1 MEKQTE
7 GITVRE
13 LLDLQEKLKQDET
26 CFSAEEIAIQ
36 NIKRK
41 IENLIDRLQKMIVS
55 NLSLNRSMESLNV
68 LQLEKSM
75 KENKPNNLGKVVFY
89 QTLDC
94 PLSTV
99 QKNRYRRLLLL
110 LRTNPF
116 LIADS
121 ITKVID
127 LGKEEIDHITH
138 SGLFSVYAN
147 ICNDEEEN
155 NFLLLL
161 KDCIENEFKNTK
173 LQSDQFLSKNKIL
186 SRLLSAYTKS
196 TTSYKFLVNSLRDVI
211 LEVIQNDDY
220 DFNKKQKN
228 EKENENIDESRL
240 EKQQFAIICG
250 KFFNSL
256 YQKIPLMPYGIR
268 WITHVIQDFCKKYDR
283 ESDKN
288 LILGNFIFLRFLN
301 PVIITPE
308 RYNIIPDIPILKH
321 HRNNFLKI
329 AKFLKSLCNG
339 IETVKNNYQLID
351 EDLKNIN
358 LDVNKFF
365 HEVGN
370 IQERVIGMSFPSTTQ
385 LISTLLIDRK
395 PKARNTFVSL
405 NDLYSLH
412 AFFGKYITD
421 VVTKETNVPL
431 EKKQLMNCIKDLGD
445 IPDLVID
452 EENKY
457 LSYSLNLSDQLFA
470 MKENKLPKIKTRKR
484 VNTLTGFRWSTF
496 RNKKESPKGKGKEND
511 KETGNGLEQN
521 KDKQYDKDK
530 NKNTE
535 NGKVN
540 EKEKQKQKQNEKEK
554 EKEKE
559 ERKTIKENEIKK
571 EIRLINKENKLKK
584 KNRIKLKKYNP
595 KMKLKG
601 WRMKNKKKNKKFN
614 KFNSNNTTNLLEKR
628 KNTNFEE
635 IILKGEKLKG
645 KEYDQLIEEG
655 ELKLRKTLC
664 KINYLTGK
672 KDDDLLEMLKREREA
687 VHSSYSINVAC
698 LLDSTLLTLEKM
710 PESIK
715 KMNYRPLIYK
725 LKKDYS
731 KRRSDLQ
738 LLVKEKYQLQGIYNR
753 LQELVNQAESRNL
766 GFENF
771 VKSLIARRFIETNF
785 KKLEKLSN
793 KIVNS
798 QSLNEQKDKS
808 LEFFDILDDLILQYP
823 LVKVYINSTH
833 TVLKIIHNEIFTKL
847 FKQLFYPLFD
857 IKTFKQNDLLFYEKI
872 LKIKPVITPNF
883 LNVPT
888 QVWKKDLWQLAI
900 VELERVNN
908 YKSPLL
914 KIEALAKCAR
924 IVNNILLYNG
934 IKEVGADLM
943 LPIMIY
949 ITLTVNLINLPS
961 NIRFIDHFC
970 CRNLIDPEQ
979 EYWFTVFKS
988 AFVYLNELDPNTI
1001 TQSQSILK

>member
-41 IENLIDRLQKMIVS
+41 IENLIDRLQKMIVL

-75 KENKPNNLGKVVFY
+75 KENKPSNLGKVVFY

-155 NFLLLL
+155 HFLLLL
-161 KDCIENEFKNTK
+161 KDCIEFEFKNTK

-220 DFNKKQKN
+220 DFNKKQKSN
-228 EKENENIDESRL
+228 MKTKNKNENENKNIDGSRL
-240 EKQQFAIICG
+240 EKRQFAIICG
-250 KFFNSL
+250 KFFDSL

-268 WITHVIQDFCKKYDR
+268 WITHVIQEFCKKYDR

-339 IETVKNNYQLID
+339 IETVKNTYQFID

-395 PKARNTFVSL
+395 PKARNTFVSI

-412 AFFGKYITD
+412 AFFRKYITD

-431 EKKQLMNCIKDLGD
+431 EKSQLMNCIKDLGD
-445 IPDLVID
+445 IPDLVND

-457 LSYSLNLSDQLFA
+457 LSYSLNLSDQLFST
-470 MKENKLPKIKTRKR
+470 KKNKSPKIKNRKR
-484 VNTLTGFRWSTF
+484 VNTLTGFRWSSF

-511 KETGNGLEQN
+511 KEKENGNEQN
-521 KDKQYDKDK
+521 KDKEYDKDK

-535 NGKVN
+535 NGN
-540 EKEKQKQKQNEKEK
+540 EKGN

-571 EIRLINKENKLKK
+571 EIKLINKENKLKK
-584 KNRIKLKKYNP
+584 KNIMKLKKYNP
-595 KMKLKG
+595 KTKLKG
-601 WRMKNKKKNKKFN
+601 WRMKNKNKKNKFT
-614 KFNSNNTTNLLEKR
+614 KFNSNNTTNLLKKR

-635 IILKGEKLKG
+635 IILKGERLKG
-645 KEYDQLIEEG
+645 QEYDQLIEEG

-710 PESIK
+710 PETIK

-731 KRRSDLQ
+731 KRRLDLQ
-738 LLVKEKYQLQGIYNR
+738 GLVKEKYQLQGIYNR

-771 VKSLIARRFIETNF
+771 VKSLIARRFIETNL
-785 KKLEKLSN
+785 KKLEKLSH

-872 LKIKPVITPNF
+872 LKIKPLITPNF

-949 ITLTVNLINLPS
+949 ITLTVNLKNLPS

-1001 TQSQSILK
+1001 TQSQNILK